1 MRSKF
6 DASDVLEILSLDVD
20 PNDFYDVFFSEARRR
35 GLDLPALDD
44 SSDLGRDKDVVQAVS
59 GLALRFV
66 KEEEFGGS
74 RAALCRRHEIS
85 KDKAYRLNKFLRNT
99 RIFTAKTDNVYV
111 GCERFLS
118 VYQEDSIQL
127 SVDARETRSLDETI
141 NVETNGNEGH
151 VSASNTTI
159 DNVDDL
165 LDYAGVDQ
173 EKWEATDS
181 DIGHH
186 EVPMKLREIVDYK
199 ENGDPIYIEKPHKET
214 AFSFDVEL
222 EAKELEPVEFAPL
235 APVEVNVTQQ
245 YKASTPQNK
254 SSEQSGFRTALFVPD
269 PQIGFRRDQD
279 TGEYAPTHDR
289 RALDVILQIAAY
301 LEPDDIVVLGDWLD
315 MTNWTKKYTQSQE
328 FRETTN
334 PALQEGQWWLKQ
346 LAMQHPD
353 ASLDYL
359 LGNHEARVRDS
370 LLNHYGQAY
379 QVKPGGRLDAA
390 PLMSVNSML
399 ELQEMGYDVTDPYP
413 HGEIWLND
421 FLKAI
426 HGESAAKT
434 VNRKLIDKH
443 NVTTVQGH
451 NHRLGMKSSTMQF
464 RGDQQPIH
472 GVTAGCLCRT
482 DPGIV
487 PAVSNRMDW
496 QQGVVHARYD
506 PDGHDHNVNVN
517 RIHRGRC
524 YFEGEVF
531 EAQPQ
536 LENIQEDTDYGEM
549 FNPVFDMMTG

>member
-6 DASDVLEILSLDVD
+6 DASDVLEILAFDVD
-20 PNDFYDVFFSEARRR
+20 PNDFYDVFFSEAERK
-35 GLDLPALDD
+35 GFDLPALDEN
-44 SSDLGRDKDVVQAVS
+44 SDLGRDEDVVQAVS

-66 KEEEFGGS
+66 KEERFGGS
-74 RAALCRRHEIS
+74 RAALCREYEIS

-118 VYQEDSIQL
+118 VYQENGIEI

-159 DNVDDL
+159 DNVEDL
-165 LDYAGVDQ
+165 LDYAGIDR

-199 ENGDPIYIEKPHKET
+199 ENGDPIYIEKPHKEM

-235 APVEVNVTQQ
+235 APVEISVTQQ
-245 YKASTPQNK
+245 YEATGPQN
-254 SSEQSGFRTALFVPD
+254 SRDGFETVLFVPD
-269 PQIGFRRDQD
+269 PQVGFRREQE
-279 TGEYAPTHDR
+279 TGEYDPTHDR
-289 RALDVILQIAAY
+289 RALDVMLQVAAY
-301 LEPDDIVVLGDWLD
+301 LDPDRITVLGDWLD
-315 MTNWTKKYTQSQE
+315 MTNWTRKYTQSQE

-346 LAMQHPD
+346 LALQHPD
-353 ASLDYL
+353 AKKDYL

-379 QVKPGGRLDAA
+379 QVTPGGRMDAA
-390 PLMSVNSML
+390 PLMSVDAML
-399 ELQEMGYDVTDPYP
+399 ELTDMGYEVTDPYP
-413 HGEIWLND
+413 HGEVWLND
-421 FLKAI
+421 NLKAI

-434 VNRKLIDKH
+434 VNRKLINKH
-443 NVTTVQGH
+443 NVSTVQGH
-451 NHRLGMKSSTMQF
+451 NHRIGMKSGTMQF
-464 RGDQQPIH
+464 RNDQRPVH

-487 PAVSNRMDW
+487 PAVSNRMNW
-496 QQGVVHARYD
+496 QQGIVHAQYD
-506 PDGHDHNVNVN
+506 PSGYQHNININ
-517 RIHRGRC
+517 RIHNGVC
-524 YFEGEVF
+524 YFRDQVF

-536 LENIQEDTDYGEM
+536 IENIQEDTDYGDR
-549 FNPVFDMMTG
+549 FQPVFEAMK